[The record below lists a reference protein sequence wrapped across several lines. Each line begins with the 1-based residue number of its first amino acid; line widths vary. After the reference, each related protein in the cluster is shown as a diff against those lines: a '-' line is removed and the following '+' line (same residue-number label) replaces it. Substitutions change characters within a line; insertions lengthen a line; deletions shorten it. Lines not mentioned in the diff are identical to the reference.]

1 MKTIEE
7 RLCILEAN
15 EVKTDWR
22 QKAEWRRK
30 NRRWLRYSGFIALK
44 VLNRIEELGLSQK
57 QLAERMACSPQYVSK
72 LVQGAEN
79 LTLETI
85 SKLEECLDIDLVE
98 SAFMND

>member
-7 RLCILEAN
+7 KLSILENN

-22 QKAEWRRK
+22 EKAEWRRK

-44 VLNRIEELGLSQK
+44 VMKRLDELGMSQK
-57 QLAERMACSPQYVSK
+57 QLAEKMSCSPQYISK
-72 LVQGAEN
+72 LAQGAEN

-85 SKLEECLDIDLVE
+85 SKLEECLEFDLVE
-98 SAFMND
+98 SIFTR